1 MLCYT
6 KLIHPKSLILKRMNK
21 VYNHLLAI
29 AEQPKKLRGI
39 AGTLTQKYQRLLG
52 LALVF
57 CLLNMQAYAQTTVSG
72 KVTDTKGAG
81 LPGATVIEK
90 GTTNGTSTSTDGSF
104 SLSVKSGATL
114 VFSFVGY
121 ATQEIAV
128 GAQTVINVTMNDDK
142 SLEEVVV
149 VGYGTQKKS
158 DVTGV
163 VTKIDAKSFNKG
175 PIVSPDQLIN
185 GKIAGVQIQANSGEP
200 GGQTRIRIRGGTS
213 INASNEPLYVIDGV
227 PIDNSAINPGGFQD
241 GRNPLNF
248 LNPDDIA
255 SFTVLK
261 DASATAIYGSRGNN
275 GVIIIT
281 TKKGQG
287 GKGRLTYSNW
297 LSVGSISRKV
307 DVFNASEFRAI
318 VQDKAPTRVGELGN
332 TSTVWQDQL
341 YQTAI
346 GHNHSLGYSGGFKG
360 VNYRTSL
367 GYLSQD
373 GTLKGSSTERI
384 SFALGLNTRLFKSLN
399 VDANFKLA
407 QNKDGFAPN
416 GTIGAALSMDPTQS
430 IFDASNT
437 QYGGYFEYDND
448 LATKNPVAE
457 LALTGD
463 QGKNL
468 RTLGNIKL
476 DYQMPFLKGLSAN
489 LNLGYDRLKGD
500 RQRTLPSNLRSQSG
514 TKGEYRTADYT
525 KTNSLLEFY
534 LKYTK
539 DLKGINSRIDVT
551 GGYSYQDFR
560 EEYIDSVFNDL
571 TEATPKNRQG
581 FNNIQKNRLISFYGR
596 VNFSYADKLLLTAT
610 VRRDGSSRFGLN
622 NRWGSFPSVAAAY
635 RLSEEAFLK
644 NSKVISDLKIRAGYG
659 ITGNQDIAGQNFA
672 YLPTYTLGDS
682 TAAYQFGNTFVN
694 TVRPNAYDQ
703 NLKWEE
709 VQSFNIG
716 LDFGLFA
723 GRLSGSLEYYKKTTK
738 DLLFTVPVA
747 AGANLSDRVLTNVGE
762 LENSGVEFALDA
774 VAINSKAFQWNVGFN
789 IAWNRNTL
797 LRFSKVN
804 DPAFVGILT
813 GGISGGTGNTV
824 QILQMNQAANSF
836 YLYKHKKDAN
846 GNPLVD
852 GVDHNGDGNIDNAD
866 IYEDI
871 NGPDGQP
878 DGKVDEL
885 DKRAVENP
893 APSILMGFTSN
904 MRFKGFDLSFTLRA
918 NLGNYVYNNIRS
930 NGAYYNRVISEVVP
944 MNMERSVT
952 ETNFTAPQYFSDV
965 YLEDASFLRLD
976 NITLGYTFDKLL
988 KNKFNLRAYVT
999 AQNLFVITN
1008 YSGLDPEIG
1017 NKDAIGIDT
1026 NIFPRARTIIMG
1038 LSLGF

>member
-1 MLCYT
+1 MLYQT
-6 KLIHPKSLILKRMNK
+6 DFTEKLTLKRMNK
-21 VYNHLLAI
+21 VYNHLLAV
-29 AEQPKKLRGI
+29 ADQPKSLGEI
-39 AGTLTQKYQRLLG
+39 AGILTKKYQKLLG
-52 LALVF
+52 LVLVF
-57 CLLNMQAYAQTTVSG
+57 CLLNIQAYAQTKVSG
-72 KVTDTKGAG
+72 KVLDAKGEG
-81 LPGATVIEK
+81 LPGATIIEK
-90 GTTNGTSTSTDGSF
+90 GTTNGTSSLSDGSF
-104 SLSVKSGATL
+104 SINVKPDATL
-114 VFSFVGY
+114 IFSFVGY
-121 ATQEIAV
+121 ATQEIVV
-128 GAQTVINVTMNDDK
+128 GAQTVINVTLTDDAA
-142 SLEEVVV
+142 LQEVVV

-163 VTKIDAKSFNKG
+163 VTKIDSKNFNKG

-185 GKIAGVQIQANSGEP
+185 GKIAGVQVQSNSGEP

-227 PIDNSAINPGGFQD
+227 PIDNTAVNPGGFQD

-248 LNPDDIA
+248 LNPDDIE

-281 TKKGQG
+281 TKKGRS
-287 GKGRLTYSNW
+287 GKGKLNYSNW
-297 LSVGSISRKV
+297 FSVGSIANKI
-307 DVFNASEFRAI
+307 DVFNAAEFRTV
-318 VQDKAPTRVGELGN
+318 VQDKASGRVNELGN
-332 TSTVWQDQL
+332 TSTNWQDQL

-346 GHNHSLGYSGGFKG
+346 GQNHSLSYAGGIKG
-360 VNYRTSL
+360 LNYRTSL
-367 GYLSQD
+367 GYLKQD
-373 GTLKGSSTERI
+373 GTLKGTSAERI
-384 SFALGLNTRLFKSLN
+384 SFALGLNAKLFKQLN
-399 VDANFKLA
+399 VDANIKLA
-407 QNKDGFAPN
+407 QNKDTFSPN
-416 GTIGAALSMDPTQS
+416 SIIGGALRMDPTQA
-430 IFDASNT
+430 IFDANDT
-437 QYGGYFEYDND
+437 QYGGYFEYAND

-457 LALTGD
+457 LALTDD

-468 RTLGNIKL
+468 RTLGNIKF

-489 LNLGYDRLKGD
+489 LNLGYDHLKGD
-500 RQRTLPSNLRSQSG
+500 RQRTLPTNLRSQSG
-514 TKGEYRTADYT
+514 TLGEHRTADYT

-539 DLKGINSRIDVT
+539 DFKEINSRLDIT

-560 EEYIDSVFNDL
+560 EEYIDSVFTDL
-571 TEATPKNRQG
+571 TGATPKNKQG
-581 FNNIQKNRLISFYGR
+581 FKNIQKNRLISFYGR

-610 VRRDGSSRFGLN
+610 LRRDGSSRFGLN

-694 TVRPNAYDQ
+694 TIRPNAYDQ

-709 VQSFNIG
+709 VKSFNIG

-723 GRLSGSLEYYKKTTK
+723 GRLSGSVEYYKKTTK

-797 LRFSKVN
+797 LRFSKIN

-813 GGISGGTGNTV
+813 GGILGGTGNTV

-836 YLYKHKKDAN
+836 YLFKHKMGTDGK
-846 GNPLVD
+846 PLVD
-852 GVDHNGDGNIDNAD
+852 GIDHNGDGNIDNAD

-871 NGPDGQP
+871 NGPDGKP
-878 DGKVDEL
+878 DGRVDEL

-893 APSILMGFTSN
+893 APNILMGLTSN
-904 MRFKGFDLSFTLRA
+904 MRFKGFDLSFTFRA
-918 NLGNYVYNNIRS
+918 NLGNYVYNNVKS
-930 NGAYYNRVISEVVP
+930 NGAYYNRVINEIVP
-944 MNMERSVT
+944 TNMPRSVT
-952 ETNFTAPQYFSDV
+952 ETNFVAPQYFSDV

-976 NITLGYTFDKLL
+976 NITLGYTFDQLL

-1008 YSGLDPEIG
+1008 YSGLDPEVA
-1017 NKDAIGIDT
+1017 NKDALGID
-1026 NIFPRARTIIMG
+1026 NDIFPRARTIIMG